1 MIELSTLLTFTV
13 AVLMLFLSPGPN
25 MFFVL
30 SHGIAHGAKGGLAA
44 AFGIVAADV
53 VLTVLTAVG
62 ITALIAAWSA
72 SFDILRFAGAIYLLW
87 LAFQGIRSAG
97 QPKISKAQNIAQFE
111 IFKRAMLNSL
121 LNPKALL
128 FFMLFLPQFANA
140 KNGSI
145 GWQLL
150 ILGLVLTVISMFF
163 HSALGISSGY
173 IGQLLTRYPKAA
185 KVQSWFIA
193 AVMIFLAV
201 RLVLLE
207 RPT

>member
-1 MIELSTLLTFTV
+1 MIEFSTLLTFTF

-97 QPKISKAQNIAQFE
+97 QPKISQAQNIPQFE
-111 IFKRAMLNSL
+111 IFRRAMLNSL

-150 ILGLVLTVISMFF
+150 ILGLVLTLISMFF
-163 HSALGISSGY
+163 HSALGISSGF

-193 AVMIFLAV
+193 TVMIFLAI
-201 RLVLLE
+201 RLILLE